1 MCIRD
6 SAGTQL
12 DSGTQ
17 KTLSGLAAS
26 LRQAARS
33 LSTTSDVKA
42 AKNDISSIIEDT
54 WNEHTGQMD
63 NLLNMDSTAQAVSL
77 TSAENPAPQSIQVL
91 IRTQEIKESEDE
103 AAPEAAQEA
112 PKSTFW
118 GRVAQMFRDF
128 WNAVTGIFS

>member
-1 MCIRD
+1 
-6 SAGTQL
+6 
-12 DSGTQ
+12 
-17 KTLSGLAAS
+17 
-26 LRQAARS
+26 
-33 LSTTSDVKA
+33 
-42 AKNDISSIIEDT
+42 
-54 WNEHTGQMD
+54 MD

-77 TSAENPAPQSIQVL
+77 TSSENPAPQSIQVL

-103 AAPEAAQEA
+103 AAPEAAHEA